1 MPRAVR
7 SVEFTL
13 VGLPV
18 DAPGRGYRWA
28 MASWA
33 ARAPRRARRGATVP
47 AVRATVAAVLLTLC
61 AACSGGGDAGSATT
75 SDEAADDEMT
85 ALAAPGEVTV
95 TPTPDAPE
103 PLVTAEPD
111 EYSEVGDLVEGFPI
125 DLLPVPGDAVILV
138 TSAVPV
144 GDADVQEVSLNLR
157 TAATAATLLE
167 LYRGALTGAGFSE
180 VTGETT
186 DSDLAAQVTFV
197 RSGGDEVVSIG
208 ILDVDGAR
216 TVTIG
221 GRVRTAEG

>member
-1 MPRAVR
+1 
-7 SVEFTL
+7 
-13 VGLPV
+13 
-18 DAPGRGYRWA
+18 

-47 AVRATVAAVLLTLC
+47 AVRAAVTALLVTVC
-61 AACSGGGDAGSATT
+61 AACSGGGDAGSA
-75 SDEAADDEMT
+75 APADDAPAEEMT

-111 EYSEVGDLVEGFPI
+111 EYSQVGDLVEGFPI

-157 TAATAATLLE
+157 TAATAAELLD
-167 LYRGALTGAGFSE
+167 LYRGALTAAGFSE
-180 VTGETT
+180 VTGETS

-208 ILDVDGAR
+208 VLDVDGAR
-216 TVTIG
+216 TLTIG
-221 GRVRTAEG
+221 GRVRTTAED

>member
-1 MPRAVR
+1 
-7 SVEFTL
+7 
-13 VGLPV
+13 
-18 DAPGRGYRWA
+18 

-33 ARAPRRARRGATVP
+33 ARAPHRARRGATVP
-47 AVRATVAAVLLTLC
+47 AVRAAVAALLVTVC
-61 AACSGGGDAGSATT
+61 AACSGGGDAGGTAPV
-75 SDEAADDEMT
+75 DEALAEDT
-85 ALAAPGEVTV
+85 AALAAPGEVTV

-157 TAATAATLLE
+157 TAATAAELLE
-167 LYRGALTGAGFSE
+167 LYRGALTAAGFSE
-180 VTGETT
+180 VTGETS

-221 GRVRTAEG
+221 GRVRTAAED